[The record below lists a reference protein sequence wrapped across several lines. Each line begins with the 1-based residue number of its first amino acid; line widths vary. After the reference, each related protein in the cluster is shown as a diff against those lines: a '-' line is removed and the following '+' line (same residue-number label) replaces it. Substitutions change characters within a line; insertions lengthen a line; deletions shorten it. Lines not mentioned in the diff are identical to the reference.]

1 MRRVFTLCS
10 VLAALIAGCATAD
23 DNSTQQAADDRSSEI
38 LNRLDT
44 RVNNRPA
51 RIAAVHMGGNWG
63 TNRWGGVESQ
73 PEGYFE
79 YLQQLNVNWVGVSVA
94 LHVSDSMDS
103 NVRRVYAG
111 NDASFTDDQLIRTI
125 RFLRNHGFKV
135 YLTLALETSDMN
147 VAHPVQRWQFGDPGM
162 PKERADIDPGYWPWS
177 LEHPDHTLFVRKFFA
192 SYTNQAVAVG
202 KLAQAE
208 GVEMY
213 SLGTET
219 ERLFRTRTGGR
230 WPNDFRKELA
240 TMVDAVREVY
250 GGLLT
255 YDMASDAVSTANDFY
270 DPGSSYLFHDLK
282 LDIIGVSAYFP
293 LYDSVPGA
301 VPTVPDLE
309 NKWQGIFKRYLS
321 PHKLRNDN
329 LPMIF
334 LEFGYV
340 DSVDAVVRPANDE
353 LAQRTFLDRDKN
365 GLDDGQE
372 TQANVY
378 QALFNVMQANQ
389 DLLNGAFLW
398 GMTMA
403 DDGLWNGFG
412 STGATKREF
421 SVRGKLAE
429 QVVWDVYGTWRD

>member
-1 MRRVFTLCS
+1 
-10 VLAALIAGCATAD
+10 
-23 DNSTQQAADDRSSEI
+23 
-38 LNRLDT
+38 
-44 RVNNRPA
+44 
-51 RIAAVHMGGNWG
+51 
-63 TNRWGGVESQ
+63 
-73 PEGYFE
+73 
-79 YLQQLNVNWVGVSVA
+79 
-94 LHVSDSMDS
+94 
-103 NVRRVYAG
+103 
-111 NDASFTDDQLIRTI
+111 
-125 RFLRNHGFKV
+125 
-135 YLTLALETSDMN
+135 
-147 VAHPVQRWQFGDPGM
+147 M

-177 LEHPDHTLFVRKFFA
+177 LEHPDHALFVRKFFT

-230 WPNDFRKELA
+230 WPNDFKKELA
-240 TMVDAVREVY
+240 NMVDAVREVY

-270 DPGSSYLFHDLK
+270 GPGSSYLFHDLK

-293 LYDSVPGA
+293 LNDSVPGA

-321 PHKLRNDN
+321 PHKLRNYN

-378 QALFNVMQANQ
+378 QAFFNVMQAYQ

-403 DDGLWNGFG
+403 DDRLWNSF
-412 STGATKREF
+412 SQTGATKREF

-429 QVVWDVYGTWRD
+429 KVVRDVYATWRD